1 MLEKIVGNAPL
12 FLLVAARCFA
22 LIMSLP
28 LFSSKTVS
36 RLPKV
41 ALAFYLAFFEFPQ
54 LSLNGG
60 LFASYGQYLS
70 ADGNFSLEYI
80 LLLVGEA
87 LIGVIIGFYINV
99 IFAAFST
106 AGQFFAFQMGFA
118 ASSVYDSMSEVENP
132 LMGEF
137 LNFIAMLVFLEN
149 GYFQKLFING
159 LGASFKSLNV
169 FSVLDN
175 TRHLAS
181 FMMGGLSSLFYDAM
195 LIALPLVATLFLVNV
210 TMGILS
216 KAAPQ
221 MNLLAEGFPILM
233 LTSFFILS
241 FLMPHL
247 IQFFVASFRHA
258 FQDLQA
264 LFTQVGSQ
272 IGGGL

>member
-1 MLEKIVGNAPL
+1 MLDTIVGNAPA

-41 ALAFYLAFFEFPQ
+41 ALAFYLAWFEFPQ
-54 LSLNGG
+54 LSFREG
-60 LFASYGQYLS
+60 LFAPYLAHLS
-70 ADGNFSLEYI
+70 LDGNFSLEYI
-80 LLLVGEA
+80 LLLLGEA
-87 LIGVIIGFYINV
+87 MIGIIIGFYVNI

-137 LNFIAMLVFLEN
+137 LNFIAMLVFLET
-149 GYFQKLFING
+149 GLFQRLFVQG
-159 LGASFKSLNV
+159 LGTSFQTLSV
-169 FSVLDN
+169 FSILEN
-175 TRHLAS
+175 SNRIAY
-181 FMMGGLSSLFYDAM
+181 FMMGALTTLFHDAFI
-195 LIALPLVATLFLVNV
+195 IALPLVATLFLVNV
-210 TMGILS
+210 TMGGLS

-233 LTSFFILS
+233 LTSFLILS
-241 FLMPHL
+241 FLMPSL
-247 IQFFVASFRHA
+247 IEFFSASFSHGFKA
-258 FQDLQA
+258 LQT
-264 LFTQVGSQ
+264 FFITVGQ
-272 IGGGL
+272 QAGGGL